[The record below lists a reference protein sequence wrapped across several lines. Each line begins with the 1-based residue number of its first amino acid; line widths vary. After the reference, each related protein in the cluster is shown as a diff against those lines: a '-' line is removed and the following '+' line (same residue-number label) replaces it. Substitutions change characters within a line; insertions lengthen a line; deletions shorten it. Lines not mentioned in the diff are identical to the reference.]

1 SSRPRVVAQLHRSL
15 PPRSPRAPRR
25 EPPFSAGSCE
35 PDSLNRSGER
45 GARECAPFSFQRA
58 CLLHTNRGMAP
69 SRKIDDLYDLIEGIE
84 TAMFTTRR
92 PNGQLVSRP
101 MATQSRIEG
110 ADLWFVTNVE
120 THKLDELA
128 VDPHVNCAY
137 YNNKTREWVSVS
149 GVAHVSRNR
158 NRIRQLYQEDWKVW
172 FEDNGGDEDGGPN
185 DPRIA
190 LIMVEA
196 DSATYMKVSKP
207 RPIVLF
213 ETLKAKVTG
222 SPPRIGDV
230 KEVTGAELMD

>member
-1 SSRPRVVAQLHRSL
+1 
-15 PPRSPRAPRR
+15 
-25 EPPFSAGSCE
+25 
-35 PDSLNRSGER
+35 
-45 GARECAPFSFQRA
+45 
-58 CLLHTNRGMAP
+58 MAP
-69 SRKIDDLYDLIEGIE
+69 SKKIDELYDLIKGIE

-101 MATQSRIEG
+101 MATQDRIEG
-110 ADLWFVTNVE
+110 ADLWFVSNVE

-137 YNNKTREWVSVS
+137 YNNRTHEWVSVS

-158 NRIRQLYQEDWKVW
+158 NKIRQLYKEDWKAW
-172 FEDNGGDEDGGPN
+172 LGDEGGDRDGGPN

-196 DSATYMKVSKP
+196 DTAIYMKVNKS

-213 ETLKAKVTG
+213 ELLKAKVTR
-222 SPPRIGDV
+222 SQPYVGDV
-230 KEVTGAELMD
+230 KEVVAGELMD

>member
-1 SSRPRVVAQLHRSL
+1 MVQ
-15 PPRSPRAPRR
+15 
-25 EPPFSAGSCE
+25 
-35 PDSLNRSGER
+35 
-45 GARECAPFSFQRA
+45 
-58 CLLHTNRGMAP
+58 

-101 MATQSRIEG
+101 MATQNRIEG
-110 ADLWFVTNVE
+110 TDLWFVTNAE

-128 VDPHVNCAY
+128 LDPHVNCAY
-137 YNNKTREWVSVS
+137 YNNRTHEWVSVS
-149 GVAHVSRNR
+149 GVAHVSKNR
-158 NRIRQLYQEDWKVW
+158 NRIRQLYREDWKAW
-172 FEDNGGDEDGGPN
+172 FEDDGGDQDGGPN

-213 ETLKAKVTG
+213 ESLKAKVTG
-222 SPPRIGDV
+222 SPQHIGDV